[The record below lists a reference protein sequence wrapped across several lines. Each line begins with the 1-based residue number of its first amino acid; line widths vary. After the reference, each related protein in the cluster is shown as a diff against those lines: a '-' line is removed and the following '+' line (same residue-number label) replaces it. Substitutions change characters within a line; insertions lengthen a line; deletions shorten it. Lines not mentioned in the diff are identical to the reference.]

1 MTLDTETCLSELQPE
16 GTFTDTWKSDHAP
29 AQRPQGPPAPALPT
43 SEPQVHRPLP
53 APQRHQLS
61 SSLKALRNSALSRMC
76 FLNAPLPSTYTIN
89 IHDHSSQ
96 LAQGSPF
103 SPGTT
108 FRKWSLRSRK
118 TGQSLLCAPVSE
130 TFFAVTLLWSLSTGL

>member
-76 FLNAPLPSTYTIN
+76 FLICPGLSLHVTSPPTPHVSSRAP
-89 IHDHSSQ
+89 Q
-96 LAQGSPF
+96 A
-103 SPGTT
+103 
-108 FRKWSLRSRK
+108 SLRTHVQ
-118 TGQSLLCAPVSE
+118 TGDYQSADCLAAVSLLDSQDPRSYWIPAQCLA
-130 TFFAVTLLWSLSTGL
+130 